1 MRNRDISEGAL
12 SPELENKNRNYDM
25 QWAESL
31 LSDCT
36 LCPRHCHVNRL
47 LGQAGYC
54 GQTTLKAAR
63 ASLHMWEEPVIS
75 GENGSGAIFFSGCSL
90 RCVFCQNYDIS
101 HDGFGKSISEER
113 FIDIMKELVSK
124 GAHNINLVNPTHF
137 VPFIRGALEK
147 YKPPVPVVYNTGGY
161 DRVES
166 IKSLDGLVD
175 IYLPDLKYYDAD
187 VSAKYSAA
195 PDYFEKASEAV
206 LEMRRQ
212 TETDMFK
219 DGLMQRGL
227 IIRHL
232 VLPGN
237 TAQSVKILKWISEKL
252 PCDTFVSIMS
262 QYTPC
267 GEAFKYKDLRRK
279 IVSAEYDKVINTF
292 FDLGLKNG
300 FMQEKTAA
308 KTVFIPKF
316 DLTGV

>member
-1 MRNRDISEGAL
+1 MICA
-12 SPELENKNRNYDM
+12 
-25 QWAESL
+25 A
-31 LSDCT
+31 
-36 LCPRHCHVNRL
+36 CPRACHTEREYDKPSHGFCKMPYNAVI
-47 LGQAGYC
+47 
-54 GQTTLKAAR
+54 AR
-63 ASLHMWEEPVIS
+63 AALHMWEEPVIS

-195 PDYFEKASEAV
+195 FASAAV
-206 LEMRRQ
+206 AKSPLP
-212 TETDMFK
+212 
-219 DGLMQRGL
+219 RGKNQLLKSIPPVTRL
-227 IIRHL
+227 ITGIMMSF
-232 VLPGN
+232 
-237 TAQSVKILKWISEKL
+237 TSEF
-252 PCDTFVSIMS
+252 TIF
-262 QYTPC
+262 
-267 GEAFKYKDLRRK
+267 
-279 IVSAEYDKVINTF
+279 
-292 FDLGLKNG
+292 
-300 FMQEKTAA
+300 
-308 KTVFIPKF
+308 
-316 DLTGV
+316 